1 MMVTK
6 EQIINGL
13 IQYID
18 NVVIPALPT
27 QGKWILGTY
36 ITLSMIKV
44 NEMYDKFITSKLITE
59 LGIVDS
65 NGMIDAESLLDALQ
79 MNARKHGKLMLN
91 FPFVGNLTFCEQDII
106 SLRGYILGRGT
117 DNEGRTDRISE
128 RAFSQ

>member
-36 ITLSMIKV
+36 ITLSMTKV

-65 NGMIDAESLLDALQ
+65 NGMVDAESLLDALQ

-91 FPFVGNLTFCEQDII
+91 FPF
-106 SLRGYILGRGT
+106 
-117 DNEGRTDRISE
+117 
-128 RAFSQ
+128 FSFL